1 VSDGS
6 PSEHVVGEL
15 QMARKL
21 LLAGADPNAKVGRDN
36 WTCLMEAIR
45 RNHEAVVDLL
55 LAQPSIEVNAKNNK
69 NGTAL
74 HFACRTRTGNIAI
87 LSKLL
92 AVPGILV
99 NERDSDG
106 WTPIMLAIYSE
117 AVRVMAVRVM
127 AAVEEVDLD
136 VSHNGRSLEDLAH
149 RYPGEAAVAIVGI
162 LGEERQRREEKKRL
176 VREQKK
182 RVGKVLLDGIY
193 DEDSTLHK
201 LRSPRCVVEDVM
213 PIVWEHLSWNWQVY
227 DENDGC

>member
-1 VSDGS
+1 MAAHQNMLWASCIL
-6 PSEHVVGEL
+6 GEL

-21 LLAGADPNAKVGRDN
+21 LLAGADSNAKVGRDN

-106 WTPIMLAIYSE
+106 GTPITWAIIYGKPE
-117 AVRVMAVRVM
+117 AVRMM

-136 VSHNGRSLEDLAH
+136 VRCNNGRSLEDLAH
-149 RYPGEAAVAIVGI
+149 R
-162 LGEERQRREEKKRL
+162 
-176 VREQKK
+176 
-182 RVGKVLLDGIY
+182 
-193 DEDSTLHK
+193 
-201 LRSPRCVVEDVM
+201 
-213 PIVWEHLSWNWQVY
+213 
-227 DENDGC
+227 